1 MAWWKVKT
9 LDKKSVEEHEFWQ
22 KGDIV
27 IRRITG
33 FRWGTWNVKT
43 EEDEPPEFE
52 LVAMPT
58 GSTDEDSVEMN
69 SIDYEGELE
78 SLDDGWYEDIIWPD
92 DMLDDEDEQDR
103 LIELWEEDGYN
114 GWEEDGW
121 SQYETEVWF
130 WGPLEITKDE

>member
-22 KGDIV
+22 KDDMV

-33 FRWGTWNVKT
+33 FRWGVWNVET
-43 EEDEPPEFE
+43 GGDDPPEFE
-52 LVAMPT
+52 RVAMPT
-58 GSTDEDSVEMN
+58 GNADEDSIEMN

-78 SLDDGWYEDIIWPD
+78 SLDDGWYGDIIWPD
-92 DMLDDEDEQDR
+92 DLDEEERER
-103 LIELWEEDGYN
+103 LQELWDEESYD
-114 GWEEDGW
+114 GWEGEGW

>member
-1 MAWWKVKT
+1 MTWWTVKT
-9 LDKKSVEEHEFWQ
+9 TEKKSVEEHEFWQ
-22 KGDIV
+22 KDDMV

-43 EEDEPPEFE
+43 EDDTAPTFE

-58 GSTDEDSVEMN
+58 GNADEDSVEMHN
-69 SIDYEGELE
+69 IDYEGELE

-92 DMLDDEDEQDR
+92 DLDEEEQER
-103 LIELWEEDGYN
+103 LQELWDEESYD
-114 GWEEDGW
+114 GWEGEGW

-130 WGPLEITKDE
+130 WGPLEITNAED